1 LRSEIPSS
9 MCAKLRT
16 VAASN
21 NRDHARNISC
31 YCLLALHILWCYSSR
46 TSCSWWIT
54 QSTQHHRGGCNTWHL
69 LAQKCGPQ
77 YQTILSLQ
85 SLLLS
90 NGNWRNTSYM
100 KKVHNYEFYQH
111 FTYLEQNTFSSSIL
125 YIVFTFVYICFFV
138 FSLACAYHFFSGM
151 KVHSIVF
158 SVLLCFFC
166 TSLIRFCYFF
176 SFFSF
181 YILFTHLHN
190 HIKFLKSISIHSS
203 V

>member
-1 LRSEIPSS
+1 MTILFQSPQLIPIPQDYQP
-9 MCAKLRT
+9 LT
-16 VAASN
+16 TYFYPELTPPQENVP
-21 NRDHARNISC
+21 
-31 YCLLALHILWCYSSR
+31 
-46 TSCSWWIT
+46 
-54 QSTQHHRGGCNTWHL
+54 WHL